1 MLYYTLM
8 RYEREILEGLETYSL
23 EPIERLGQHFL
34 IDERVIGGLS
44 ASVIAGSGVI
54 EVGSGIGH
62 VTEALAQRAGTV
74 VGIEIDKRFQ
84 PILEGIQER
93 NPKVRFIFGDALRV
107 QLDSL
112 IDKGE
117 EAQIVANLPFHITE
131 PFMHK
136 LIDLPISNAV
146 LMLGDNVAREF
157 QESEG
162 SMGFGKLSLLGQT
175 FFESRVLAQVPREAF
190 YPQPRTDA
198 VVMEF
203 NPKERREIEANP
215 ADYVFAYLFRR
226 AGKFGLVIN
235 DMKQAL
241 VEASQ
246 RGGNSDLSKRES
258 HRRDRS
264 NVRRELKQMLGEYNG
279 SKDISVFQNHNRG
292 KRGGTIVS
300 QSQALDLISKMGV
313 PERILNK
320 PFFRLDN
327 QDVGELATAVRGFYS
342 R

>member
-1 MLYYTLM
+1 MNK
-8 RYEREILEGLETYSL
+8 ERIITSQLEAEGIDLSEK
-23 EPIERLGQHFL
+23 LGQHFL
-34 IDERVIGGLS
+34 IDERVIEGLS
-44 ASVIAGSGVI
+44 ASVITGSRVI

-62 VTEALAQRAGTV
+62 VTEALAQRAESV
-74 VGIEIDKRFQ
+74 IGIEIDKRFQ

-93 NPKVRFIFGDALRV
+93 NPKIKFIFGDALRV

-112 IDKGE
+112 IDRGE

-131 PFMHK
+131 PFMHR

-157 QESEG
+157 QESEA
-162 SMGFGKLSLLGQT
+162 SMSFGKLSLLGQT
-175 FFESRVLAQVPREAF
+175 FFDSRVLAQVPREAF

-198 VVMEF
+198 IVMEF
-203 NPKERREIEANP
+203 DPKKRREIEVNP
-215 ADYVFAYLFRR
+215 ADYVFASLFRR
-226 AGKFGLVIN
+226 AGKYGLVVN

-246 RGGNSDLSKRES
+246 RGSSDLSKRES

-264 NVRRELKQMLGEYNG
+264 NVKRGLKQMLGEYNG
-279 SKDISVFQNHNRG
+279 SRDISVFQNHNKGSRC
-292 KRGGTIVS
+292 GTIVS
-300 QSQALDLISKMGV
+300 QSQALDVIGRIGI
-313 PERILNK
+313 PERVLSK

-327 QDVGELATAVRGFYS
+327 QDVRDLTAAVRGFYS

>member
-1 MLYYTLM
+1 M
-8 RYEREILEGLETYSL
+8 RNEREILGRLESYFL
-23 EPIERLGQHFL
+23 EPSERLGQHFL
-34 IDERVIGGLS
+34 INEGIIGGLS
-44 ASVIAGSGVI
+44 ASVIVGSKVI

-62 VTEALAQRAGTV
+62 VTEVLAQRAGSV
-74 VGIEIDKRFQ
+74 IGIEIDKRFQ

-93 NPKVRFIFGDALRV
+93 NKKVRFIFGDVLRV

-112 IDKGE
+112 IDRGE
-117 EAQIVANLPFHITE
+117 EAQVVANLPFHITE

-146 LMLGDNVAREF
+146 LMLGDSAAREF
-157 QESEG
+157 QEPES

-203 NPKERREIEANP
+203 NPKDRREIEANA

-226 AGKFGLVIN
+226 AGRFGLVIN

-246 RGGNSDLSKRES
+246 KGSNSDLSKRES

-279 SKDISVFQNHNRG
+279 SKDTSVFQNHNGG

-300 QSQALDLISKMGV
+300 QSQALNVIGRMGI
-313 PERILNK
+313 PESVLGK

-327 QDVGELATAVRGFYS
+327 QDIRELTVAVREFYS

>member
-1 MLYYTLM
+1 MVYYTLM
-8 RYEREILEGLETYSL
+8 GYEQEIRDRLEYYSL
-23 EPIERLGQHFL
+23 DLAERRGQHFL
-34 IDERVIGGLS
+34 IDERVIERLAG
-44 ASVIAGSGVI
+44 SVISGSKVI

-62 VTEALAQRAGTV
+62 VTEALAQRASSV
-74 VGIEIDKRFQ
+74 IGIEIDKRFQ
-84 PILEGIQER
+84 PILEGVQEK
-93 NPKVRFIFGDALRV
+93 NPRIRFIFGDALRV
-107 QLDSL
+107 QFGSL
-112 IDKGE
+112 IGRDE
-117 EAQIVANLPFHITE
+117 ETQVVANLPFHITE
-131 PFMHK
+131 PFMNK
-136 LIDLPISNAV
+136 LIDLPTSNV
-146 LMLGDNVAREF
+146 ILMLGDNVAREF
-157 QESEG
+157 QESES

-175 FFESRVLAQVPREAF
+175 FFESRVLAQIPRKAF

-198 VVMEF
+198 VVVEF

-226 AGKFGLVIN
+226 VGKFGLVIN

-246 RGGNSDLSKRES
+246 RGGNSDLSKKES

-279 SKDISVFQNHNRG
+279 TRDISVFNSHRG
-292 KRGGTIVS
+292 RSGAIVS
-300 QSQALDLISKMGV
+300 QSQALDVIRKMDI
-313 PERILNK
+313 PERVLEK

-327 QDVGELATAVRGFYS
+327 QDLRDLTTAVREFYS